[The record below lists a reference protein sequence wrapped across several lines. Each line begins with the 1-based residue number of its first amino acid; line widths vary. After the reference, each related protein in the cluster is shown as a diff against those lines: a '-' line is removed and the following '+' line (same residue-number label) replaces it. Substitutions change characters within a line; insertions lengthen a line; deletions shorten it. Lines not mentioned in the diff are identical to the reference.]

1 MLNVKKNINRPKGHK
16 EKNMSVKNIELPI
29 FGNIALEN
37 TDWEYKYCSSLWG
50 YEFNGNP
57 VDLDVNFIDVTD
69 ENVKKV
75 SKALNDL
82 EKLNKIGIES
92 FMQDFEEAGE
102 AQSYITFWNE
112 DVFGQIFSQEEF
124 EEFIQDTDREKSVEE
139 RLLSKLRLV
148 RFGVY
153 AESEDSFVTMDYA
166 FGYDIDKGF
175 RDNMLI
181 VKLNQNYEVCEIVM
195 EG

>member
-1 MLNVKKNINRPKGHK
+1 MNA
-16 EKNMSVKNIELPI
+16 KNIELPL
-29 FGNIALEN
+29 FGNITLEN
-37 TDWEYKYCSSLWG
+37 TDWEYKYNSNLWG

-57 VDLDVNFIDVTD
+57 VDLDVNFVEVTE

-75 SKALNDL
+75 SKTFNFLEELN
-82 EKLNKIGIES
+82 NIGIES
-92 FMQDFEEAGE
+92 IIRDFEEEGE
-102 AQSYITFWNE
+102 ANYYIKEWNGDIFE
-112 DVFGQIFSQEEF
+112 QIFSKEEF
-124 EEFIQDTDREKSVEE
+124 EEFIKDTDSEQNIEE

-153 AESEDSFVTMDYA
+153 AESDDSYVTMDYA
-166 FGYDIDKGF
+166 FGYDIDRGF

-181 VKLNQNYEVCEIVM
+181 VKLNEDYEVCEIVT

>member
-1 MLNVKKNINRPKGHK
+1 
-16 EKNMSVKNIELPI
+16 MSVKNIELPI

-37 TDWEYKYCSSLWG
+37 TDWEYKYCSRLRG

-92 FMQDFEEAGE
+92 LMQDFEEAGE
-102 AQSYITFWNE
+102 AQSYIAFWNG
-112 DVFGQIFSQEEF
+112 DIFGQIFSQEEF